1 MVWCWRKYLRRGMMK
16 QRVVV
21 VHLLR
26 MKLFHNNRCDSHSL
40 NILLHMECNH
50 RWCLEGLNLWGNLMK
65 HLLLLLVERKHLR
78 RRTLKLL
85 KDPHQK
91 KLESKKKRESKKS
104 VELIVCVGVF
114 CCFFVVC
121 ECFSRKFTFT
131 LRNFFKI

>member
-1 MVWCWRKYLRRGMMK
+1 MVWCWKKFLRRGMTK

-26 MKLFHNNRCDSHSL
+26 VKPFHSNKCDNRSL
-40 NILLHMECNH
+40 SILLHMECNH

-91 KLESKKKRESKKS
+91 KLESKKKKESKKS
-104 VELIVCVGVF
+104 VELIVYEWV
-114 CCFFVVC
+114 FFVVFLLC
-121 ECFSRKFTFT
+121 VSFQGNLLFLWEIFR
-131 LRNFFKI
+131 I